1 MDLLKGELTQVT
13 NIFLRPFNSDV
24 LLQLSMSMYDKEN
37 ANILQH
43 LAYPTSFGGNTI
55 LPWRSTVVPR
65 QYSQVV
71 GELDIERFHPK
82 PVSTIHCKII
92 LTEKV
97 VIYHE
102 DCADTETEIDI
113 GQVLPTALSPR
124 DSHANNGNSCTD
136 PERMMPNDASRIV
149 APENSNK
156 IVNLALPGKEAVYVS
171 MGGIPR
177 QTNFAVVGDSN
188 KRPGVSGGQ
197 QDLCNQTHGLSIYTK
212 KRKNGWRKARKSKPV
227 KSNAQPE
234 SAAGCN
240 IEASVARHIPATRVG
255 RTRRTAY
262 RDRKSS
268 T

>member
-13 NIFLRPFNSDV
+13 NIFLRPTNV

-37 ANILQH
+37 ANTLQH
-43 LAYPTSFGGNTI
+43 LAHPTSFGGNTI

-97 VIYHE
+97 VIYYE
-102 DCADTETEIDI
+102 DCADTHTEKDI
-113 GQVLPTALSPR
+113 VQVLPTAVSPR
-124 DSHANNGNSCTD
+124 DSHANNRSTD

-156 IVNLALPGKEAVYVS
+156 IVNPALPGKEAVYVS
-171 MGGIPR
+171 MGGILS

-188 KRPGVSGGQ
+188 KRPGISGGQ

-234 SAAGCN
+234 SATGCN
-240 IEASVARHIPATRVG
+240 IEASVARHKPATRVG

-262 RDRKSS
+262 REPNSS